1 MSIRSF
7 VALSL
12 PQDIANQL
20 GDMSAKM
27 SYLDKSRALKWVDQE
42 NYHTT
47 LAFLGDQTTADLDA
61 LAETLDENLLQTEFE
76 ASVSQISPFPES
88 KPKLLAALLEKSD
101 VLDRIH
107 KQVTSSVYACG
118 LLMDKRKFNPHVT
131 LARYRHSKVDF
142 VNSVHSNVDMKIVF
156 DEVVIYESILTSR
169 GAEYEPIYRFPLDL
183 YDENSDQ
190 Y

>member
-12 PQDIANQL
+12 PSDIANQL

-27 SYLDKSRALKWVDQE
+27 SYIDKARALKWVDQE

-47 LAFLGDQTTADLDA
+47 LAFLGDQNTADIDA
-61 LAETLDENLLQTEFE
+61 LAEKLDENLLQTEFE
-76 ASVSQISPFPES
+76 ATVMQISPFPES
-88 KPKLLAALLEKSD
+88 KPKLLAALLEKTD
-101 VLDRIH
+101 ALDAIH

-118 LLMDKRKFNPHVT
+118 LMMDKRKFNPHIT
-131 LARYRHSKVDF
+131 LARYRHNKVDF
-142 VNSVHSNVDMKIVF
+142 VNSVHSNVDMQIVF

-169 GAEYEPIYRFPLDL
+169 GAEYEPIYRFPLDI
-183 YDENSDQ
+183 YDEISEQ